1 MIDRRVNKMQPFSV
15 FIPVYN
21 EEMLITK
28 NTAQLID
35 YLNTLQTAHEI
46 IIVSNGS
53 TDRTPEL
60 GQELQRAYQN
70 VRFFHLDEKG
80 PGTALQKGITL
91 AKYDNI
97 ISVDMD
103 LTVDLEFIRMADRL
117 LADYDLVVGSKR
129 MSAQK
134 RSLIRKIAS
143 SLFIFCAMILLGL
156 SFDDYSLAAK
166 AYKRKVLEGCQGKI
180 RGGTFYVVEALYYA
194 TTNRLPIVQ
203 IPAACHDTRTSK
215 FNLIHE
221 GIYRFGNLFLMWMRT
236 LRSP

>member
-1 MIDRRVNKMQPFSV
+1 MDSNDSPMQPFTI

-21 EEMLITK
+21 KEELLVT
-28 NTAQLID
+28 NTERLID

-134 RSLIRKIAS
+134 RSMIRRIAS
-143 SLFIFCAMILLGL
+143 ASFIFCTMVLLRL
-156 SFDDYSLAAK
+156 SFDDYACAAK
-166 AYKRKVLEGCQGKI
+166 AYKKNILEECQN
-180 RGGTFYVVEALYYA
+180 RLEGGTFFVIE
-194 TTNRLPIVQ
+194 
-203 IPAACHDTRTSK
+203 
-215 FNLIHE
+215 
-221 GIYRFGNLFLMWMRT
+221 T
-236 LRSP
+236 L